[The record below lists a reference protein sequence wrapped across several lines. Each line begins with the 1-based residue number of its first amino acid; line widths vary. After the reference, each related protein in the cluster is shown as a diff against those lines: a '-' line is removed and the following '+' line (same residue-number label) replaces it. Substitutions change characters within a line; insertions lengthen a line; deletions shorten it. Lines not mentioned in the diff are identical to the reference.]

1 MQIKCIP
8 NAASVNINAILE
20 VSTTMNMNRNMNNR
34 KTQRTPE
41 FMGNNNTY
49 LIMDYLGEKKDEK
62 KRFIHNVDFVFYRK
76 EILKHLHIFYSK
88 ILNIS

>member
-1 MQIKCIP
+1 
-8 NAASVNINAILE
+8 
-20 VSTTMNMNRNMNNR
+20 
-34 KTQRTPE
+34 
-41 FMGNNNTY
+41 MGDNNTY

-88 ILNIS
+88 ILNISWGNHL